1 MSRNHQRPA
10 AFRTP
15 VQSAAY
21 SNIRRQPSVESFRSA
36 VPSPY
41 IRNQPNAPSV
51 TSNTDYYRKE
61 PVSRPYSTVY
71 GYQNERQ
78 AERPV
83 SYLSYYG
90 SNQYDRPPSTRTEF
104 EEPSINARR
113 VYKTRSALNLKPGF
127 TPATAYQREQREP
140 YREPYINGS
149 NYQPPA
155 SSQSQYDGYY
165 PPQRENSSYP
175 STKPYSQPY
184 ASSNNPPHPPSS
196 ASQYQQ
202 NPPASYTQA
211 NYQDLNYR
219 RPALDDYREP
229 SEIAAAANY
238 RNESSRSNQ
247 PNPGYQSVNTP
258 QNNGY
263 ANMPSSNPP
272 QNYSSPGYRKDVGP
286 PPVTAGYRNEA
297 ASSGP
302 PYPTNTSYRGDQ
314 PSANTVQT
322 NNNYRGDQPSSN
334 YNGYQPEQS
343 PIYESPQEGRQYDA
357 FRKQKEE
364 KQQLPESLR
373 QNCKKVESMLSHARS
388 GSGKRLCNLDVTK
401 QKQESQDVINLQALS
416 VQDPSFD
423 TLKQIYNL
431 SREMAALVLERT
443 TPLTQEEWDS
453 LVEKI
458 QVQSHLVSSIDTI

>member
-1 MSRNHQRPA
+1 MSRNYQRPA
-10 AFRTP
+10 YRTP
-15 VQSAAY
+15 TQPAAY
-21 SNIRRQPSVESFRSA
+21 SNIRRQPSVESFRST

-41 IRNQPNAPSV
+41 IRNQPTAPSV
-51 TSNTDYYRKE
+51 ASNNDYYRKE
-61 PVSRPYSTVY
+61 PVSRPNSTVY

-78 AERPV
+78 AERPM
-83 SYLSYYG
+83 SYLGYYG

-104 EEPSINARR
+104 EEPNINARR

-127 TPATAYQREQREP
+127 TPTTAYQREQREQREP

-149 NYQPPA
+149 NYQPPT
-155 SSQSQYDGYY
+155 SSQSQYDGGYY
-165 PPQRENSSYP
+165 PSQRENSSYP
-175 STKPYSQPY
+175 TAKPYSQPY
-184 ASSNNPPHPPSS
+184 ATSNNPPPPPSS

-202 NPPASYTQA
+202 NPPASYSQA

-229 SEIAAAANY
+229 SEIDATTNY

-247 PNPGYQSVNTP
+247 PNPGYQSVNPP

-263 ANMPSSNPP
+263 ANMPSTNPA

-286 PPVTAGYRNEA
+286 AVAGYRNEA
-297 ASSGP
+297 TAAGP
-302 PYPTNTSYRGDQ
+302 GYPINTSYRGE
-314 PSANTVQT
+314 
-322 NNNYRGDQPSSN
+322 QPSSK

-373 QNCKKVESMLSHARS
+373 QNSKKVESMLTHARS
-388 GSGKRLCNLDVTK
+388 GSGKHCNNLDVTK
-401 QKQESQDVINLQALS
+401 QKQESQDFINLQALS
-416 VQDPSFD
+416 VQDPSFE